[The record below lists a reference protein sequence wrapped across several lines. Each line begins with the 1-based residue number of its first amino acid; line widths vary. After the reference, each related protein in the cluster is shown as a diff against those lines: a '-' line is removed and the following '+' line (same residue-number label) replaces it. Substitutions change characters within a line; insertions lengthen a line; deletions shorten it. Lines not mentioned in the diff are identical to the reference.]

1 MIMRTKIVLVICLL
15 HFFAASLFSQEDEAV
30 KIGAIK
36 ISGDKITYQPVI
48 YRELEFAEGDVLTEE
63 ELDKKILRSKQN
75 LMNRSLFNF
84 VFIEK
89 TKHGETMDISVRVIE
104 RWYIWPIPIVE
115 YADRNINIWWETKDF
130 SRLNYGI
137 DLRIENFRG
146 RMENLNL
153 IAKAG
158 FDQTYIGRWQIPY
171 LTKHQ
176 VFGMGFEGGYLMNH
190 EVVYATNNN
199 KYQYYK
205 SNTSYARKI
214 GFATINLTFR
224 PGFNYLHHLSLSFT
238 NLQVDD
244 SVLFYN
250 PDYTYGE
257 SRYSFLSISYTYKRD
272 FRDFKPYPLRGYY
285 FYINITKNGLGI
297 LSEDVN
303 QMTLSFNIDHFINI
317 YRRWNFAWGFRGKLT
332 YTNNFQPYF
341 LSGGIGLNGFDIR
354 GYELY
359 FINGQNLAILKSNLK
374 FTIVPQTT
382 FRIKWLKSER
392 FNEVYYGLYAN
403 IFFDAGYADDNYFSN
418 GNPLNNQMLWAA
430 GLGID
435 FVTYYDVVI
444 GLSYAIN
451 KQNKGGVFISLVAP
465 I

>member
-1 MIMRTKIVLVICLL
+1 MIMRIKIVLIICL
-15 HFFAASLFSQEDEAV
+15 FIFSATSLFSQQPETIQ
-30 KIGAIK
+30 IGKIK

-48 YRELEFAEGDVLTEE
+48 YRELEFVEGEILTKE
-63 ELDKKILRSKQN
+63 ELGQKILKSKQN

-84 VFIEK
+84 VFIE
-89 TKHGETMDISVRVIE
+89 TNKHDDIIDINVRVIE
-104 RWYIWPIPIVE
+104 RWYIWPIPIIE

-130 SRLNYGI
+130 TRLNFGI

-153 IAKAG
+153 IAKG
-158 FDQTYIGRWQIPY
+158 GYDQTYIGRWQIPY

-176 VFGMGFEGGYLMNH
+176 VFGMGFEGGYLLNH
-190 EVVYATNNN
+190 EIAYDTKNN

-205 SNTSYARKI
+205 SSTSFARKI
-214 GFATINLTFR
+214 SFATINLTFR

-238 NLQVDD
+238 NIQVDD
-244 SVLFYN
+244 SVLLLN
-250 PDYTYGE
+250 PDYTYGGNK
-257 SRYSFLSISYTYKRD
+257 YGFISISYTYKHD
-272 FRDFKPYPLRGYY
+272 FRDFKPYPLKGYY
-285 FYINITKNGLGI
+285 FDVNITKNGLGI
-297 LSEDVN
+297 LTEDVN
-303 QMTLSFNIDHFINI
+303 QMTLSFNFDHFINL
-317 YRRWNFAWGFRGKLT
+317 YKRWNFAWGFRGKLT
-332 YTNNFQPYF
+332 YANNFQPYF

-359 FINGQNLAILKSNLK
+359 LINGQNLAIIKSNLK
-374 FTIVPQTT
+374 FTIIPRTT

-392 FNEVYYGLYAN
+392 FNKVFYGLYAN
-403 IFFDAGYADDNYFSN
+403 VFFDAGYADDNYFN
-418 GNPLNNQMLWAA
+418 EGNPLNNQLLWGS

-444 GLSYAIN
+444 GFSYAIN
-451 KQNKGGVFISLVAP
+451 KQNQKGFFISLVAP